1 MIQRK
6 LTGIEQQKKNPN
18 RVNIYLDEQFAF
30 GLHKYVAWRLKVGD
44 VLDEQSIQHLQQE
57 DVLEEA
63 YQKALRLLGYRPR
76 TEYEMRSRLAE
87 YGYEENCIDGV
98 IARLLEKEYL
108 DDQQFAEDWVENR
121 NTFRPRGR
129 RLLTLELR
137 QKKVSEDQIRRALE
151 TIPQDMELAHQ
162 AAEKYCGKLKGLD
175 EKSFKHKLYGYLT
188 RKGFMYEDIKPILEE
203 MWEENSSI
211 NLAET
216 EVTKD
221 E

>member
-63 YQKALRLLGYRPR
+63 YQKALRFWAIVREPSTKCVPGWLNRIRGALYRWGHR
-76 TEYEMRSRLAE
+76 TLTK
-87 YGYEENCIDGV
+87 
-98 IARLLEKEYL
+98 KEYL

-121 NTFRPRGR
+121 NTFRQEG
-129 RLLTLELR
+129 
-137 QKKVSEDQIRRALE
+137 ED
-151 TIPQDMELAHQ
+151 
-162 AAEKYCGKLKGLD
+162 Y
-175 EKSFKHKLYGYLT
+175 
-188 RKGFMYEDIKPILEE
+188 
-203 MWEENSSI
+203 
-211 NLAET
+211 
-216 EVTKD
+216 
-221 E
+221 

>member
-44 VLDEQSIQHLQQE
+44 ILDEQSIQRLQQE

-63 YQKALRLLGYRPR
+63 YQKALRFLGYRPR

-87 YGYEENCIDGV
+87 YGYEEHCIDGV

-175 EKSFKHKLYGYLT
+175 EKSFKHKLYGYLA

-203 MWEENSSI
+203 MWEENSSL